1 MRFREVPQGEARRV
15 RQRRRQ
21 ALLAEVRLERYQELP
36 HGEVRPVQRRLR
48 LERQVLAL
56 LERYRGVPRV
66 EVRPERRPHR
76 RELQGVALLGWLVR
90 QRAQLVWVL
99 LGLERY
105 LQARRGA
112 VCLVAQRLRVWW
124 V

>member
-1 MRFREVPQGEARRV
+1 MVLSVLLAARLTGGVLYLLRFR
-15 RQRRRQ
+15 
-21 ALLAEVRLERYQELP
+21 YKWS
-36 HGEVRPVQRRLR
+36 
-48 LERQVLAL
+48 
-56 LERYRGVPRV
+56 
-66 EVRPERRPHR
+66 
-76 RELQGVALLGWLVR
+76 ELQGVALLGWLVR

-112 VCLVAQRLRVWW
+112 VRLVAQWLRVWW

>member
-36 HGEVRPVQRRLR
+36 QGEVRPEQRRHR

-105 LQARRGA
+105 LQARQG
-112 VCLVAQRLRVWW
+112 VARRAGQRQVEWI
-124 V
+124 